1 MEKLCDNCDN
11 REHCQTPC
19 KEVNAILWE
28 NNHVMEKHYS
38 DAIVVFPGSGKER
51 HFSELTDK
59 QLDEISEVD
68 VIPWSS
74 GDTNLRKTAVFIER
88 FFNKVPCKE
97 LAERFRVK
105 ENTIVCMYKNAIDEM
120 ERIITVLDARKEGI
134 KALKP
139 GKFTEDQKFF
149 LLSHVFGFSQ
159 EEVARMFKQDRNRV
173 NMKVKRMA
181 DKYEALFSGQNI
193 SPIGEKEEIP
203 IDDPPIPAK
212 LTRADISTMV
222 ENYIDQGLSHRQAFK
237 RIADRYGEVVGRKVS
252 PRGIESRYYKAM
264 KKPVKS
270 VYDGLSKNEIVKRM
284 TGQ

>member
-1 MEKLCDNCDN
+1 MEKLCNDCED

-19 KEVNAILWE
+19 KAVNAILWE
-28 NNHVMEKHYS
+28 DNHVMEKHYS

-59 QLDEISEVD
+59 QLAEISEID

-105 ENTIVCMYKNAIDEM
+105 ENTIVCMYRDAVEQI
-120 ERIITVLDARKEGI
+120 ERLVRALDARREGI
-134 KALKP
+134 KQVQTDRFNDDEKM
-139 GKFTEDQKFF
+139 F
-149 LLSHVFGFSQ
+149 LLVYVFGFNQ
-159 EEVARMFKQDRNRV
+159 TEVARMFEKDHRFV
-173 NMKVKRMA
+173 SAKLKPMA
-181 DKYEALFSGQNI
+181 DKFS
-193 SPIGEKEEIP
+193 EIFGNQ
-203 IDDPPIPAK
+203 K
-212 LTRADISTMV
+212 
-222 ENYIDQGLSHRQAFK
+222 
-237 RIADRYGEVVGRKVS
+237 
-252 PRGIESRYYKAM
+252 

-270 VYDGLSKNEIVKRM
+270 VYEGLSKDEIVKRM